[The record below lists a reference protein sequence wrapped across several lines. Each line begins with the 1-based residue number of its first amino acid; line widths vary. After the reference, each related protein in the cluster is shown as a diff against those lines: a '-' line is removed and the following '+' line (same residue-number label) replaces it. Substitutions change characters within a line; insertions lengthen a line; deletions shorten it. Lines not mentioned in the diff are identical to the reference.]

1 MSQSLL
7 LTSNRAVLTCL
18 QQCIAS
24 PVMRGPLAATIHE
37 FEDCRYSVQRCAE
50 GPEYAI
56 LSFSHP
62 YELSAAAREYASE
75 TYAGIAE
82 LDTPAQNSYQ
92 MSLKVSFPRAGQ
104 DRIDVLPFPECA
116 ECFCNYAQDSVKE
129 IIRALTALW
138 SACLSASVREQR
150 F

>member
-1 MSQSLL
+1 MSESILS
-7 LTSNRAVLTCL
+7 TSNKAVLTCL

-24 PVMRGPLAATIHE
+24 PVMRGPVAATIHE
-37 FEDCRYSVQRCAE
+37 FEDCRYSVERCAE
-50 GPEYAI
+50 APEYAI

-75 TYAGIAE
+75 TYAGIAK

-92 MSLKVSFPRAGQ
+92 MSLKVNCSTSWSGQ
-104 DRIDVLPFPECA
+104 HDVLPFPEYA

-129 IIRALTALW
+129 IVKALTALW
-138 SACLSASVREQR
+138 SACLSASMLERR
-150 F
+150 L